1 MIINKIYRVI
11 LALIKRKKCC
21 NDFQYKHQYW
31 YKGIYVHGFE
41 TSIRDQMVISK
52 NGFAYHHILCMLV
65 RETTWLKKKSTSK
78 CRKHNLNF
86 LSYITQK
93 YSFEKQI
100 IRFTWPTLGLWIC
113 VFHINKISQMMI
125 IFHHF
130 MKPFGEGTMIPGE
143 K

>member
-65 RETTWLKKKSTSK
+65 RETTWLKKIYLKMQK
-78 CRKHNLNF
+78 
-86 LSYITQK
+86 TQSEFFIL
-93 YSFEKQI
+93 YN
-100 IRFTWPTLGLWIC
+100 T
-113 VFHINKISQMMI
+113 KI
-125 IFHHF
+125 FF
-130 MKPFGEGTMIPGE
+130 
-143 K
+143 